1 MDPRWQHPFTCIV
14 AGPTGCGKTTFVA
27 RLLRNA
33 SEMIDP
39 PPERVTWYYGEW
51 QAGYKNLD
59 IPNMRMEEGLPQ
71 SFDNDGKR
79 GLVVLDDLMAET
91 DDRVT
96 NLFTK
101 KSHHSN
107 TSVIYLVQNLFS
119 KNKES
124 RTISLNSQY
133 MIVFKNPRDVT
144 QMTTLAKQMYPGRV
158 KFVQEAFADATASP
172 YGYLLIDLKHNTPD
186 DMRLRTSILPDDAH
200 QWATYRRCL
209 HCVERCESTIKLCR
223 QCQSVGIENMSG
235 RMKKHALCL
244 QLLIETRNAKLRK
257 AILEHADPEFIR
269 ALCECA
275 KNILQGNVKMAS
287 DEKSRLRKYRSKL
300 RLLASKRGL
309 SMKQKRRKLQ
319 QTGGFLPALL
329 APLAASVIIPLLRQ
343 LFA

>member
-91 DDRVT
+91 DSRVT

-101 KSHHSN
+101 KSHHSD

-119 KNKES
+119 KNMES
-124 RTISLNSQY
+124 RTR
-133 MIVFKNPRDVT
+133 P
-144 QMTTLAKQMYPGRV
+144 TTCVYAR
-158 KFVQEAFADATASP
+158 P
-172 YGYLLIDLKHNTPD
+172 YC
-186 DMRLRTSILPDDAH
+186 RTMHTSGS
-200 QWATYRRCL
+200 TYRS
-209 HCVERCESTIKLCR
+209 RCESTINGSCVLISR
-223 QCQSVGIENMSG
+223 RIMSG
-235 RMKKHALCL
+235 RMKKQAVCL
-244 QLLIETRNAKLRK
+244 QMLIKTKNAKLRK
-257 AILEHADPEFIR
+257 AILEHADSELIR

-275 KNILQGNVKMAS
+275 HNILRGNVQMTPR
-287 DEKSRLRKYRSKL
+287 EKTRLRKYQTKL
-300 RLLASKRGL
+300 RLIARKNVSV
-309 SMKQKRRKLQ
+309 KQKRRHLQ

-329 APLAASVIIPLLRQ
+329 APLAASVVIPLLRQ